1 MCSKHAQAY
10 NKRNIKIFCA
20 LSWLTAKIIFTVSAI
35 VSVVK
40 AQDASLQGSEV
51 AQDS

>member
-1 MCSKHAQAY
+1 MHHNHSLKETLLY
-10 NKRNIKIFCA
+10 
-20 LSWLTAKIIFTVSAI
+20 LVSAI

-51 AQDS
+51 AQDLDR